1 MFFEIAPVL
10 AWDATFAGDA
20 ITSSDDVL
28 ELEPPFLDDLVPPK
42 RIRYI
47 KLIISLYFLYFVR
60 GFFNH

>member
-20 ITSSDDVL
+20 ITSSDDAL

-42 RIRYI
+42 RIKDF
-47 KLIISLYFLYFVR
+47 KLMISMK
-60 GFFNH
+60 